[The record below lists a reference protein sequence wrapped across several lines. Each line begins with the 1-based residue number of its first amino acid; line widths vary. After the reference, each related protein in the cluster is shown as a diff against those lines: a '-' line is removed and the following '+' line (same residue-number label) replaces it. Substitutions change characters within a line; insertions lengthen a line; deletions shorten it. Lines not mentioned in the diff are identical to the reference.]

1 VIASNNPFG
10 PLNPP
15 HDARIFISTA
25 LFFCWC
31 IGAVTAAFK
40 VKAPTAGLIS
50 WLMMIG
56 LLVPELILWLA
67 VPRIPW

>member
-1 VIASNNPFG
+1 MIASTNPFG
-10 PLNPP
+10 PVNPP

-31 IGAVTAAFK
+31 FGNLFAAFK
-40 VKAPTAGLIS
+40 VKSQTAGLIMI
-50 WLMMIG
+50 LTMIG
-56 LLVPELILWLA
+56 LLVLELVLWLA